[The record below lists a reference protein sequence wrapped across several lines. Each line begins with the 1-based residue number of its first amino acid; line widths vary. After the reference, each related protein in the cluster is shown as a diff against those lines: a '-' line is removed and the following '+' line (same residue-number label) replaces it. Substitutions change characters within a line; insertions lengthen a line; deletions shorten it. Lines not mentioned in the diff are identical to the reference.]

1 MRVAVIGVGH
11 VGLVTAATLAHAG
24 HEVAGLDHD
33 YDKIETIVA
42 GRMPFFE
49 PDLAGLVAEQLRSG
63 RLRFTHDPAE
73 AMAGAEFA
81 FICVGTPSRP
91 DGEANLLAIEKA
103 ARTAAQHAASD
114 FILVQKSTVPVS
126 TGDRLQL
133 LIGEISQ
140 HNFSIVSNP
149 EFLREGSAVADSLN
163 PTRILVGADDEAV
176 HARMRDLYAPFLKE
190 GVSYFATDIKTAE
203 LAKHACNAFL
213 ALKIS
218 YANALA
224 RICDVSG
231 ADVASIADIM
241 GSDPRIG
248 RAFLNAGLGYGGF
261 CFPKD
266 IAAFKSIASSLG
278 YEFSLL
284 DEVVKINEEALQA
297 AFAKIK
303 DVLWNLEDKRV
314 ALFGLSFKPGTDD
327 VRDSPALNLA
337 RELISAGVTVSGY
350 DPEAG
355 PAAAAQVDGLEVCND
370 PYEAAERADCIVIC
384 TEWPEFTELDWVRI
398 KGICTRPLILDGRN
412 LFTSEAAQVAGF
424 TYIPTGRPSV
434 NL

>member
-1 MRVAVIGVGH
+1 MKVAVIGVGH
-11 VGLVTAATLAHAG
+11 VGLVTAGTLAHLG
-24 HEVAGLDHD
+24 YEVAGLDHD
-33 YDKIETIVA
+33 HDKIETILA

-49 PDLAGLVAEQLRSG
+49 PELEGLVATQLRSG
-63 RLRFTHDPAE
+63 RLRFTHEPAE

-81 FICVGTPSRP
+81 FICVGTPARP

-103 ARTAAQHAASD
+103 AQAAAQHADRD

-126 TGDRLQL
+126 TGDRLQS
-133 LIGEISQ
+133 LIGQTSQ
-140 HNFSIVSNP
+140 HRFVIVSNP
-149 EFLREGSAVADSLN
+149 EFLREGSAVADSLK
-163 PTRILVGADDEAV
+163 PIRILVGADDEAT
-176 HARMRDLYAPFLKE
+176 HARMRALYAPLIKD

-224 RICDVSG
+224 RICDLSG
-231 ADVASIADIM
+231 ADVVSIADIM

-248 RAFLNAGLGYGGF
+248 RDFLNAGLGYGGF

-266 IAAFKSIASSLG
+266 VAAFKAITSHFG
-278 YEFSLL
+278 YEFGLL
-284 DEVVKINEEALQA
+284 DEVVKINEDALRA
-297 AFAKIK
+297 AFDKIK
-303 DVLWNLEDKRV
+303 DVLWNLEDKKV
-314 ALFGLSFKPGTDD
+314 ALFGLSFKPHTDD

-337 RELISAGVTVSGY
+337 SELISAGVTVSGY

-355 PAAAAQVDGLEVCND
+355 LAAAAQVEGLEVCDD
-370 PYEAAERADCIVIC
+370 PYQAAERAHCIVIC
-384 TEWPEFTELDWVRI
+384 TEWPEFIGLDWPRI
-398 KGICTRPLILDGRN
+398 KGICNRPIILDGRN
-412 LFTSEAAQVAGF
+412 LLDSEAAEIAGF

>member
-11 VGLVTAATLAHAG
+11 VGLVTAATLAQQG
-24 HEVAGLDHD
+24 HEVTGLDHD
-33 YDKIETIVA
+33 HDKIETILA
-42 GRMPFFE
+42 GHMPFFE
-49 PDLAGLVAEQLRSG
+49 PELEGLVAEQLASG
-63 RLRFTHDPAE
+63 RLRFTHQPAE

-81 FICVGTPSRP
+81 FICVGTPARP

-103 ARTAAQHAASD
+103 AEAAAQHADRD

-126 TGDRLQL
+126 TGDRLQS
-133 LIGEISQ
+133 LIGGTSQ
-140 HNFSIVSNP
+140 HRFFIVSNP

-176 HARMRDLYAPFLKE
+176 HARMRELYAPLIKD
-190 GVSYFATDIKTAE
+190 GVAYFATDIKTAE
-203 LAKHACNAFL
+203 LAKHASNAFL

-224 RICDVSG
+224 RICDLSG
-231 ADVASIADIM
+231 ADVVSIADIM

-248 RAFLNAGLGYGGF
+248 RDFLNAGLGYGGF

-266 IAAFKSIASSLG
+266 IAAFRAVASQLG
-278 YEFSLL
+278 YEFGLL
-284 DEVVKINEEALQA
+284 DEVVKINDDALRA

-303 DVLWNLEDKRV
+303 DVLWNLEDKKV

-327 VRDSPALNLA
+327 IRDSPALNLA
-337 RELISAGVTVSGY
+337 RDLISAGVTVSGF

-355 PAAAAQVDGLEVCND
+355 PAAAAQVKGLEVCDD
-370 PYEAAERADCIVIC
+370 PYQAAERADCIVIC
-384 TEWPEFTELDWVRI
+384 TEWPEFIGLDWGRI
-398 KGICTRPLILDGRN
+398 KGICTRPIIVDGRN
-412 LFTSEAAQVAGF
+412 LLDSQAPEIAGF
-424 TYIPTGRPSV
+424 TYIPTGRPSI